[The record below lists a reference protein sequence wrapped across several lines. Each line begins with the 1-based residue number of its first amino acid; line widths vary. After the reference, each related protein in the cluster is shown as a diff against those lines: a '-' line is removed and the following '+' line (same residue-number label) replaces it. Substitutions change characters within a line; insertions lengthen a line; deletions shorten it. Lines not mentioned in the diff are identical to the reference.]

1 MKHSQTYPLTTRRG
15 QQRGFTLVELLV
27 TIVILAILSML
38 GIPSFTKF
46 LREWQRDS
54 VSRELMTAVQTARAE
69 AIKSSRKV
77 VLCPSSNGTSCANG
91 SDWKGGWLAFV
102 DTDGDEALDSGER
115 LIAVRSSAANVS
127 SMSGSDSVT
136 KLVFLPNG
144 LTGSAATTIA
154 VIPNGGTA
162 LKLNEIAVN
171 RVGRATLTSKEQE

>member
-1 MKHSQTYPLTTRRG
+1 MKHSQTSIPTIGRQ

-46 LREWQRDS
+46 LREWQRDN
-54 VSRELMTAVQTARAE
+54 VTGDFMTAVQTARAE

-91 SDWKGGWLAFV
+91 SDWKSGWLAFV
-102 DTDGDEALDSGER
+102 DTNGDEALDSGER
-115 LIAVRSSAANVS
+115 LITVRSSAASVS
-127 SMSGSDSVT
+127 SMTGSDSV
-136 KLVFLPNG
+136 KQLVFLPNG
-144 LTGSAATTIA
+144 LTGSPATTIK
-154 VIPNGGTA
+154 VIPNGGTN
-162 LKLNEIAVN
+162 LKLNEITVN